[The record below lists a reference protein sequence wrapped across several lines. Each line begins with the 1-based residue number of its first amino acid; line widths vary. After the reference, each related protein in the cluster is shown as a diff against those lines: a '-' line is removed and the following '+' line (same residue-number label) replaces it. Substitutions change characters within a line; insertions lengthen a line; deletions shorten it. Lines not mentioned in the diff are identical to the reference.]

1 MWYPLLKCMRV
12 RVCVCYVCLC
22 AVKTLLAHV
31 RHRPRTPPDWR
42 SQPTWTQHCRRR
54 GRLRSRRS
62 LTVPS
67 TLRSLKWMAT
77 ATSISTVASHEGGTG
92 DTTLGVC
99 EQAGQHR
106 HARYRS
112 TQHKCIII
120 LETHSA
126 RAAMPT
132 NAHPYVHTAHAH
144 TRRCCHCVATFD
156 GSKPSLAATPSIIA
170 FKR

>member
-1 MWYPLLKCMRV
+1 MI
-12 RVCVCYVCLC
+12 
-22 AVKTLLAHV
+22 
-31 RHRPRTPPDWR
+31 PPWEFVN
-42 SQPTWTQHCRRR
+42 RR
-54 GRLRSRRS
+54 GN
-62 LTVPS
+62 TG
-67 TLRSLKWMAT
+67 MQDT
-77 ATSISTVASHEGGTG
+77 AVLNICMHIV
-92 DTTLGVC
+92 
-99 EQAGQHR
+99 
-106 HARYRS
+106 
-112 TQHKCIII
+112 